1 MNGPIL
7 LDILL
12 ILILVAALVGGYRNG
27 MLRNLSGLVGFV
39 CGAIAA
45 FFAMP
50 LVGSWVPAPEWRL
63 AAVLGVALLL
73 LLAGITIGSM
83 LGRAMRRKAHKS
95 KLRIVDRVLGAVFTL
110 GITAVVMSVL
120 GFSIIA
126 LGVPYLSPAIASSG
140 VIRAIDSLTPDPLKS
155 LLAQAR
161 SVALADG
168 IPRIMEAVQGTTPL
182 IPDATADTPGLAA
195 ASKSVVRV
203 TGTAYACGRSQS
215 GSGFVVSPDRVMTN
229 AHVVAGVTEPVVQ
242 TQTGEA
248 LRGTV
253 VYFDDQVDL
262 AIIAVDDLGLDPL
275 QLGPNL
281 PLGSHAVTQGYPF
294 GGPFDSDP
302 AEVLTVGPLAVGGD
316 GQTESLRQVYTLAS
330 DVQQGESGGPL
341 LSEQGVVSGVIF
353 AKGATTANLGFALA
367 MEEVQPV
374 AEQSATISSPVSSG
388 DCVRD

>member
-1 MNGPIL
+1 MNGPML

-12 ILILVAALVGGYRNG
+12 VLTLVVALVGGYRNG
-27 MLRNLSGLVGFV
+27 LLRNLSGLIGFI
-39 CGAIAA
+39 CGAVAA

-50 LVGSWVPAPEWRL
+50 LVGAWVPAPEWRL
-63 AAVLGVALLL
+63 AAVLGVALILL
-73 LLAGITIGSM
+73 VAGVAIGST

-110 GITAVVMSVL
+110 GVTALVMSVL

-140 VIRAIDSLTPDPLKS
+140 VIRTIDSLTPDPVKS

-168 IPRIMEAVQGTTPL
+168 IPRIVEAVQGTTPQ
-182 IPDATADTPGLAA
+182 IPDVTADTPELAQ
-195 ASKSVVRV
+195 ASRSVVRV

-242 TQTGEA
+242 TQTGYA
-248 LRGTV
+248 VRGTV
-253 VYFDDQVDL
+253 VYFDDEVDL

-275 QLGPNL
+275 KLGPNL
-281 PLGSHAVTQGYPF
+281 DLGSHAVTQGYPF

-302 AEVLTVGPLAVGGD
+302 AEILTVGPLAVGGD
-316 GQTESLRQVYTLAS
+316 GQTEALRQVYTLAS

-353 AKGATTANLGFALA
+353 AKGATTPNLGFALA

-374 AEQSATISSPVSSG
+374 AEQSATLSSTVSSG
-388 DCVRD
+388 ACVIE